1 MSIPSRHKDNHEQ
14 VQQLSVMLGKAEG
27 FHMCERHNTLDGSL
41 EAGRDDLLGCPPMH
55 THTDPGQH
63 ILVTWYIQYL
73 YPGTAPCLTRLARQ
87 HHYSAHIPC
96 FERQKKQAR
105 CNLH

>member
-41 EAGRDDLLGCPPMH
+41 EAGRDDLLGLPPN
-55 THTDPGQH
+55 
-63 ILVTWYIQYL
+63 
-73 YPGTAPCLTRLARQ
+73 
-87 HHYSAHIPC
+87 AHSHRPWPAHPRYMVHPIFISRDSPH
-96 FERQKKQAR
+96 A
-105 CNLH
+105 